1 MRSDDD
7 SGRKPYKR
15 TYRGGGRRR
24 ALDDELAGLR
34 PASDDP
40 RKYRPPSDRHS
51 TSADRRRD
59 PGGPHDPSRE
69 RRASADRRGAA
80 GSAAGDLSAREA
92 QPPADGARPYNRYG
106 NGGATGGG
114 ATGGGAARSAARPPR
129 RRRFRWWHIPVA
141 LLTLLVVA
149 GVVLTVIWYP
159 GFKRFDRAVG
169 KSNDRIDA
177 KTRAALSPDDGMLL
191 RNGTTVLVLGT
202 DSKAGEPA
210 RSDTIMLM
218 RFDPDTHTV
227 NQLSIPRDTKVEV
240 PGRGTMKLNEAMFW
254 GGSALAVKTVG
265 DYVGIPINHVM
276 VVNFKGFPRVVNAV
290 GGIDLYVPETVSTT
304 AGANRRVVTFKKGWH
319 HFDGKY
325 AMLYV
330 RIRYA
335 DNDFKRAQRQQRF
348 VRALQKKIAQPS
360 NFTKLPDVGR
370 RFMTGVDTD
379 LTTTQLL
386 SLAWVQWRADDK
398 KSRHFVLAGE
408 PAYIGGTAYVLP
420 PSDEKKARVISKFL
434 GE

>member
-1 MRSDDD
+1 MASDGDN
-7 SGRKPYKR
+7 GRKPYER

-24 ALDDELAGLR
+24 SLDDELAGLR
-34 PASDDP
+34 QARERPGEPSPASERRSP
-40 RKYRPPSDRHS
+40 G
-51 TSADRRRD
+51 DRRAGRQER
-59 PGGPHDPSRE
+59 PSSERE
-69 RRASADRRGAA
+69 RRAGADRRGAPR
-80 GSAAGDLSAREA
+80 AAGGERFDWGEPRDPDAGEGTGSRPYRRYET
-92 QPPADGARPYNRYG
+92 DGA
-106 NGGATGGG
+106 GAGD
-114 ATGGGAARSAARPPR
+114 AARGAAKPAR
-129 RRRFRWWHIPVA
+129 RRRFRWWHVPLA

-149 GVVLTVIWYP
+149 AVVLTVIWYP
-159 GFKRFDRAVG
+159 GYKRFDRAVA

-177 KTRAALSPDDGMLL
+177 KTRNALTPDEGTMLWSP
-191 RNGTTVLVLGT
+191 TTVLVLGT
-202 DSKAGEPA
+202 DSKSGEPA

-240 PGRGTMKLNEAMFW
+240 PGRGTMKINETMFW
-254 GGSALAVKTVG
+254 GGTSLAVKTIQ

-276 VVNFKGFPRVVNAV
+276 VVDFKGFPRVVNAV
-290 GGIDLYVPETVSTT
+290 GGIDLFVPETVSTV
-304 AGANRRVVTFKKGWH
+304 AGADRRVVTFKKGWN

-335 DNDFKRAQRQQRF
+335 DNDFKRAERQQRF

-360 NFTKLPDVGR
+360 NITKLPDIGR
-370 RFMTGVDTD
+370 RFMSGVDTD
-379 LTTTQLL
+379 LTTSQLL
-386 SLAWVQWRADDK
+386 TLGWVKWRADDK
-398 KSRHFVLAGE
+398 KSRHWVLAGE

-420 PSDEKKARVISKFL
+420 PSDAKKARVIAKFL